1 MRERQAE
8 FSRNEI
14 LKAARRLFAERGFTK
29 TTVRDI
35 AQAAGVS
42 AQTVYDS
49 IGSKQ
54 AVVARLND
62 LIDSEAGIG
71 AIIGPVAASRDPQQV
86 AALSARITRAM
97 IENCGDIIRAIVTG
111 AAAEP
116 EIQAVLDDGHRRHLE
131 GARTVVGLLQGMDA
145 LVLYRPRRDIR
156 NPRGDHRLPVR
167 PHPPR
172 ELRLDSR
179 PHRGMD
185 DNGQPRPP
193 PRLNQAD
200 PNRAAL
206 TWARASFSPHTP
218 GVRSGECPVFGVSIS
233 FPRSLLTGGSRSVFP
248 EAYGPGSVL

>member
-1 MRERQAE
+1 MSHEQPTMRERQAE

-131 GARTVVGLLQGMDA
+131 GARTVVGLLKGMDA
-145 LVLYRPRRDIR
+145 LVSTADLAATSETLAAITDFRFALILRENYGWTLDRIEEWMTTASR
-156 NPRGDHRLPVR
+156 N
-167 PHPPR
+167 
-172 ELRLDSR
+172 
-179 PHRGMD
+179 
-185 DNGQPRPP
+185 
-193 PRLNQAD
+193 
-200 PNRAAL
+200 
-206 TWARASFSPHTP
+206 
-218 GVRSGECPVFGVSIS
+218 
-233 FPRSLLTGGSRSVFP
+233 LLLG
-248 EAYGPGSVL
+248 

>member
-14 LKAARRLFAERGFTK
+14 LKAARRLFAERGFTR

-62 LIDSEAGIG
+62 LIDSEAAIG
-71 AIIGPVAASRDPQQV
+71 AIVGPVAASRDPQQV

-97 IENCGDIIRAIVTG
+97 IDNCGDIIRAIVTG

-131 GARTVVGLLQGMDA
+131 GARTVVGLLQDMQA
-145 LVLYRPRRDIR
+145 LASTIDPAATAETLAAITDFRFALLLRESYGWSLDRIEEWMTTVSR
-156 NPRGDHRLPVR
+156 N
-167 PHPPR
+167 
-172 ELRLDSR
+172 
-179 PHRGMD
+179 
-185 DNGQPRPP
+185 
-193 PRLNQAD
+193 
-200 PNRAAL
+200 
-206 TWARASFSPHTP
+206 
-218 GVRSGECPVFGVSIS
+218 
-233 FPRSLLTGGSRSVFP
+233 LLLG
-248 EAYGPGSVL
+248 

>member
-131 GARTVVGLLQGMDA
+131 GARTVVGLLHGMDA
-145 LVLYRPRRDIR
+145 LVSTADLAVTSETLAASTDFRFALILRENYGWTLDHIEEWMTTASR
-156 NPRGDHRLPVR
+156 N
-167 PHPPR
+167 
-172 ELRLDSR
+172 
-179 PHRGMD
+179 
-185 DNGQPRPP
+185 
-193 PRLNQAD
+193 
-200 PNRAAL
+200 
-206 TWARASFSPHTP
+206 
-218 GVRSGECPVFGVSIS
+218 
-233 FPRSLLTGGSRSVFP
+233 LLLG
-248 EAYGPGSVL
+248 